1 MQKRQGLLKVLA
13 FLHFRDF
20 SYSPFLLY
28 TRKPRVRR
36 VVQKRLSRRGG
47 KKNSFCFEIVV
58 VSYNQ
63 KQKEVTQKKMNDK

>member
-1 MQKRQGLLKVLA
+1 MRRKLKISRTDKKRESCDSRL
-13 FLHFRDF
+13 F
-20 SYSPFLLY
+20 LY

-63 KQKEVTQKKMNDK
+63 KQKEVTHKKMNDK

>member
-1 MQKRQGLLKVLA
+1 MKTEAINREDRIEVIRS
-13 FLHFRDF
+13 F
-20 SYSPFLLY
+20 LY

-63 KQKEVTQKKMNDK
+63 KQKEVTHKKMNDK